1 MPKPRHGVTKAHI
14 AVDLGAESG
23 RVIVG
28 HHDGNKL
35 QLEPLH
41 RFGHAPLPMPTGLHW
56 NVTGLWAGILEGLQK
71 AARWS
76 KENNVPLISLGVDAW
91 GVDFG
96 LIGSGGELLGLPHCY
111 RDPAHDKAFDRLM
124 QNPGKEVI
132 YQATGIQLLGLNT
145 LFQVAARHASAAQ
158 LLEQAESLLFMP
170 DLFHYFF
177 TGIRAAE
184 ETIASTSQM
193 TDARTGAWS
202 TELLERLGLP
212 THLLPSQIPSGSVV
226 GELLPTIA
234 DFTGLPASLKVVAPA
249 AHDTASAVAAVPV
262 TTDAGWCYLS
272 SGTWSLM
279 GAELDAPIISDAA
292 RDAPLTNERGVGG
305 KVRFLKNIIGLWL
318 VQQCRADLTRRG
330 KEYSYAELAA
340 EANAAPPLATI
351 LDPDH
356 PPFMLPG
363 GMLEK
368 IATYA
373 KQTGQPIPA
382 TAGEAVRSCLETLA
396 LTYRRTLASLE
407 SVTGARYD
415 VLHIVG
421 GGSKNELLCQ
431 MTADALG
438 RVVVAGPDE
447 ATAAGNILTQALGS
461 GDVSDLSQIRQMV
474 SASWNPIQYNPG
486 KTNGWDDAYGRFL
499 TLRGESS

>member
-1 MPKPRHGVTKAHI
+1 
-14 AVDLGAESG
+14 
-23 RVIVG
+23 
-28 HHDGNKL
+28 
-35 QLEPLH
+35 
-41 RFGHAPLPMPTGLHW
+41 
-56 NVTGLWAGILEGLQK
+56 
-71 AARWS
+71 
-76 KENNVPLISLGVDAW
+76 
-91 GVDFG
+91 
-96 LIGSGGELLGLPHCY
+96 
-111 RDPAHDKAFDRLM
+111 
-124 QNPGKEVI
+124 GKEVI

-145 LFQVAARHASAAQ
+145 LFQLAARHASAPQ
-158 LLEQAESLLFMP
+158 LIEQAESLMFIP

-177 TGIRAAE
+177 TGNQTAE

-193 TDARTGAWS
+193 TDARTGAWA
-202 TELLERLGLP
+202 TGLLEQLGLP
-212 THLLPSQIPSGSVV
+212 THMLPTQITSGSVI
-226 GELLPTIA
+226 GKLLPAVA
-234 DFTGLPASLKVVAPA
+234 DFTGLPAALEVVAPA
-249 AHDTASAVAAVPV
+249 AHDTASAVAAIPV
-262 TTDAGWCYLS
+262 TTEAGWCYLS

-279 GAELDAPIISDAA
+279 GAELNAPIISEAA

-330 KEYSYAELAA
+330 EEYSYAELAA
-340 EANAAPPLATI
+340 EAKAAPPLATI

-368 IATYA
+368 IAAYA

-382 TAGEAVRSCLETLA
+382 TAGAAVRSCLETLA

-407 SVTGARYD
+407 GVTGENYET
-415 VLHIVG
+415 LHIVG
-421 GGSKNELLCQ
+421 GGSKNSLLCQ

-461 GDVSDLSQIRQMV
+461 GDVSDLHQIRQMV
-474 SASWNPIQYNPG
+474 SASWNPIRYNPVRSME
-486 KTNGWDDAYGRFL
+486 WDDAYERFL